1 MKIIKFC
8 LCTLIFCFS
17 INADPYRILG
27 IEKGRNDFQ
36 VSYFVHQIGFLTFPV
51 LGDNIE
57 FERTPSCKRFFIE
70 PQIGIFGFSRL
81 NPVFD
86 ASYKKMIYRDE
97 KVKSLVLGGSVE
109 FFKKPLGIPLVPYY
123 RYVNT
128 FRDYKSHEAGLM
140 MTIPFSV
147 IGK

>member
-1 MKIIKFC
+1 MNKIFVYII
-8 LCTLIFCFS
+8 LLFS
-17 INADPYRILG
+17 AFSLQSRSY
-27 IEKGRNDFQ
+27 
-36 VSYFVHQIGFLTFPV
+36 YFVGFEREKSAFITNNFIHQFGFITFPI

-70 PQIGIFGFSRL
+70 PQIGFFGFSRL

-86 ASYKKMIYRDE
+86 ASYKKMIYKDE
-97 KVKSLVLGGSVE
+97 KLKTFVLGGSVE
-109 FFKKPLGIPLVPYY
+109 FFKKPLGIPLVTYY

>member
-1 MKIIKFC
+1 MSKAVVF
-8 LCTLIFCFS
+8 LLAVFS
-17 INADPYRILG
+17 VFALRAGSYEVFG
-27 IEKGRNDFQ
+27 FEKGKNDFA
-36 VSYFVHQIGFLTFPV
+36 VSSFVHQIGFLTFPV

-70 PQIGIFGFSRL
+70 PQIGILGLSVL

-86 ASYKKMIYRDE
+86 ASYMKIVYRDE
-97 KVKSLVLGGSVE
+97 KTKSLVLGGSFE

-128 FRDYKSHEAGLM
+128 LRDYKTHEAGVM
-140 MTIPFSV
+140 MTIPFNA

>member
-8 LCTLIFCFS
+8 LCTLMFCFS

-57 FERTPSCKRFFIE
+57 FERTPSCKRFFLLNL
-70 PQIGIFGFSRL
+70 RL
-81 NPVFD
+81 
-86 ASYKKMIYRDE
+86 E
-97 KVKSLVLGGSVE
+97 
-109 FFKKPLGIPLVPYY
+109 
-123 RYVNT
+123 
-128 FRDYKSHEAGLM
+128 
-140 MTIPFSV
+140 FSV
-147 IGK
+147 FRG